1 MVRQLASAQLPPS
14 ALRTL
19 LRARSSTRSLAGW
32 KRACVANNMPAP
44 VRSQSA
50 HACVFSNYSAV
61 ERRCDVVSPA
71 LWILID
77 LPVMIIIIISVQ
89 LSMYNVSIFSK
100 HRFKVRFFYLFFCS
114 VTVSMLVDLQ

>member
-19 LRARSSTRSLAGW
+19 LRARSSARSLAGW

-44 VRSQSA
+44 VRSQST
-50 HACVFSNYSAV
+50 HARVFSNYSAV

-71 LWILID
+71 LWILVD
-77 LPVMIIIIISVQ
+77 LPVMIIIISVQ
-89 LSMYNVSIFSK
+89 LSMYNVYIFSK
-100 HRFKVRFFYLFFCS
+100 HRFKVRFFFFF
-114 VTVSMLVDLQ
+114 VP